1 MTEVAVAEQGF
12 WRALRILRRRLPL
25 VSAIVVVCTLLALAS
40 SLMLPKK
47 YSAGVQLLV
56 EPAPSVTST
65 FSGTQQTVSPTDI
78 LTELQLVVSPGV
90 KAEAAQKLGFGP
102 SISASQVGQ
111 SNVILVSATERTP
124 ALAARIANTY
134 AGVFVAGQSRQ
145 TENAFKAAVQQYT
158 NQINELNG
166 QISSLSGSNS
176 ATSAATIS
184 TLAGQVALLRADQLQ
199 LQVAATNAPAGVEIV
214 APASPP
220 TAPSSPRPVLYGALG
235 FLIGLLLGM
244 GAGLFVDR
252 VQDRIY
258 TKEEA
263 ERATGVPVLVEIGRV
278 GNWHR
283 NNEPRLIAE
292 EDPFSPVTESY
303 RSLGASLHIAKQD
316 KSLKVVLVT
325 GAGEG
330 SGKTSTAANLGVI
343 LANVGNRVLLLNCD
357 LRKPRLG
364 KFIRLPETPGL
375 TTVLLEGGTPRH
387 AIQSVNDISGLYF
400 LGTGKQPPNPAVLL
414 GSEKMAEVMGAL
426 ARNFDFI
433 LIDSPPPPIA
443 DTLALSSYVDVV
455 VFVIG
460 AGQNTRGEVEQAIV
474 SLNRVNARPTGIVLN
489 SARRSTVGSYGS
501 LDLSERRE
509 PAGPPSSSRSP
520 GSNGS
525 STSSPSPGSNG
536 SSTSSPSPG
545 SNGSPT
551 LSPKPSPRTSVG
563 DKIPAP
569 SRGRR
574 R

>member
-1 MTEVAVAEQGF
+1 MTEVAVAEQGI

-56 EPAPSVTST
+56 EPTPSVTST
-65 FSGTQQTVSPTDI
+65 FSGAQQTVSPTDI

-90 KAEAAQKLGFGP
+90 KGEAAQKLGFEP

-134 AGVFVAGQSRQ
+134 AGVFVAAQSRQ

-158 NQINELNG
+158 NQINELSG

-176 ATSAATIS
+176 GTSAATIS

-235 FLIGLLLGM
+235 FLIGLLLGI

-252 VQDRIY
+252 IQDRIF

-278 GNWHR
+278 RNWHR
-283 NNEPRLIAE
+283 KNEPRLIAQE
-292 EDPFSPVTESY
+292 EPFSPVTESY
-303 RSLGASLHIAKQD
+303 RSLGTSLHIAKHD
-316 KSLKVVLVT
+316 ESLKIVLVT
-325 GAGEG
+325 GASEG
-330 SGKTSTAANLGVI
+330 NGKTSTTANLGVI
-343 LANVGNRVLLLNCD
+343 LANAGNRVLLLNCD

-364 KFIRLPETPGL
+364 KFLRLPETPGL
-375 TTVLLEGGTPRH
+375 TTVLLGGGSPTR
-387 AIQSVNDISGLYF
+387 AIQSVNDIPGLYF
-400 LGTGKQPPNPAVLL
+400 LGNGAQPPNPAVLL
-414 GSEKMAEVMGAL
+414 GSEKMAKVMEDL
-426 ARNFDFI
+426 AKHFDFI
-433 LIDSPPPPIA
+433 LIDSPHPPFA

-460 AGQNTRGEVEQAIV
+460 AGHDAKGEVERAIV
-474 SLNRVNARPTGIVLN
+474 SLSRVKARPTGIVLN
-489 SARRSTVGSYGS
+489 NARRSTADNYGT
-501 LDLSERRE
+501 LDLFGRLE
-509 PAGPPSSSRSP
+509 PVGTSSSRPSGSNGSSTSGRSP

-525 STSSPSPGSNG
+525 R
-536 SSTSSPSPG
+536 
-545 SNGSPT
+545 T
-551 LSPKPSPRTSVG
+551 LSAKPNERTSVG
-563 DKIPAP
+563 GKVVARSP
-569 SRGRR
+569 GRR
-574 R
+574 Q

>member
-1 MTEVAVAEQGF
+1 MTEVAVAEQGI

-56 EPAPSVTST
+56 EPTPSVTST
-65 FSGTQQTVSPTDI
+65 FSGAQQTVSPTDI

-90 KAEAAQKLGFGP
+90 KVEAGQKLGFEP

-134 AGVFVAGQSRQ
+134 AGVFVAAQSRQ

-158 NQINELNG
+158 NQINELSG

-176 ATSAATIS
+176 GTSAATIS

-235 FLIGLLLGM
+235 FLIGLLLGI

-252 VQDRIY
+252 IQDRIF

-278 GNWHR
+278 RNWHR
-283 NNEPRLIAE
+283 KNEPRLIAQE
-292 EDPFSPVTESY
+292 EPFSPVTESY
-303 RSLGASLHIAKQD
+303 RSLGTSLHIAKHD
-316 KSLKVVLVT
+316 ESLKIVLVT
-325 GAGEG
+325 GASEG
-330 SGKTSTAANLGVI
+330 NGKTSTTANLGVI
-343 LANVGNRVLLLNCD
+343 LANAGNRVLLLNCD

-364 KFIRLPETPGL
+364 KFLRLPETPGL
-375 TTVLLEGGTPRH
+375 TTVLLGGGSPTR
-387 AIQSVNDISGLYF
+387 AIQSVNDIPGLYF
-400 LGTGKQPPNPAVLL
+400 LGNGTQPPNPAVLL
-414 GSEKMAEVMGAL
+414 GSEKMAKVMEDL
-426 ARNFDFI
+426 ARHFDFI
-433 LIDSPPPPIA
+433 LIDSPHPSFA

-460 AGQNTRGEVEQAIV
+460 AGHNAKGEVERAIV
-474 SLNRVNARPTGIVLN
+474 SLSRVNARPTGIVLN
-489 SARRSTVGSYGS
+489 NARRSTADNYGT
-501 LDLSERRE
+501 LDLSGRLE
-509 PAGPPSSSRSP
+509 PVGSSSSSRPS

-525 STSSPSPGSNG
+525 ST
-536 SSTSSPSPG
+536 
-545 SNGSPT
+545 
-551 LSPKPSPRTSVG
+551 
-563 DKIPAP
+563 
-569 SRGRR
+569 
-574 R
+574 

>member
-1 MTEVAVAEQGF
+1 MTEVAVAEQGI

-56 EPAPSVTST
+56 EPTPSVTST
-65 FSGTQQTVSPTDI
+65 FSGAQQTVSPTDI

-90 KAEAAQKLGFGP
+90 KGEAAQKLGFEP

-111 SNVILVSATERTP
+111 SNVILVSAKERTP

-134 AGVFVAGQSRQ
+134 AGVFVAAQSRQ

-158 NQINELNG
+158 NQINELSG

-176 ATSAATIS
+176 GTSAATIS

-235 FLIGLLLGM
+235 FLIGLLLGI

-252 VQDRIY
+252 IQDRIF

-278 GNWHR
+278 RNWHR
-283 NNEPRLIAE
+283 KNEPRLIAQE
-292 EDPFSPVTESY
+292 EPFSPVTESY
-303 RSLGASLHIAKQD
+303 RSLGTSLHIAKHD
-316 KSLKVVLVT
+316 ESLKIVLVT

-330 SGKTSTAANLGVI
+330 NGKTSTAANLGVI
-343 LANVGNRVLLLNCD
+343 LANAGNRVLLLNCD

-364 KFIRLPETPGL
+364 EFLRLPETPGL
-375 TTVLLEGGTPRH
+375 TTVLLGGGSPTR
-387 AIQSVNDISGLYF
+387 AIQSVNDIPGLYF
-400 LGTGKQPPNPAVLL
+400 LGNGTQPPNPAVLL
-414 GSEKMAEVMGAL
+414 GSEKMAKVMEDL
-426 ARNFDFI
+426 ARHFDFI
-433 LIDSPPPPIA
+433 LIDSPHPPFA

-460 AGQNTRGEVEQAIV
+460 AGHDAKGEVERAIV
-474 SLNRVNARPTGIVLN
+474 SLSRVNARPTGIVLN
-489 SARRSTVGSYGS
+489 NARRSTADNYGT
-501 LDLSERRE
+501 LDLSGRLE
-509 PAGPPSSSRSP
+509 PVGSPSSSRPSSSNGSSTSRRSP

-525 STSSPSPGSNG
+525 R
-536 SSTSSPSPG
+536 
-545 SNGSPT
+545 T
-551 LSPKPSPRTSVG
+551 LSAKPNERTSVG
-563 DKIPAP
+563 GKVVARSPA
-569 SRGRR
+569 RR
-574 R
+574 S

>member
-1 MTEVAVAEQGF
+1 MTEVAVAEQGI

-56 EPAPSVTST
+56 EPTPSVTST
-65 FSGTQQTVSPTDI
+65 FSGAQQTVSPTDI

-90 KAEAAQKLGFGP
+90 KGEAAQKLGFEP

-134 AGVFVAGQSRQ
+134 AGVFVAAQSRQ

-158 NQINELNG
+158 NQINELSG

-235 FLIGLLLGM
+235 FLIGLLLGI

-252 VQDRIY
+252 IQDRIY
-258 TKEEA
+258 SKEEA

-278 GNWHR
+278 RNWHR
-283 NNEPRLIAE
+283 KNEPRLIAQE
-292 EDPFSPVTESY
+292 EPFSPVTESY
-303 RSLGASLHIAKQD
+303 RSLGTSLHIAKHD
-316 KSLKVVLVT
+316 ESLKIVLVT
-325 GAGEG
+325 GASEG
-330 SGKTSTAANLGVI
+330 NGKTSTTANLGVI
-343 LANVGNRVLLLNCD
+343 LANAGNRVLLLNCD

-364 KFIRLPETPGL
+364 KFLRLPETPGL
-375 TTVLLEGGTPRH
+375 TTVLLGGGSPTR
-387 AIQSVNDISGLYF
+387 AIQSVNDIPGLYF
-400 LGTGKQPPNPAVLL
+400 LGSGTQPPNPAALL
-414 GSEKMAEVMGAL
+414 GSEKMAKVMGDL
-426 ARNFDFI
+426 SRNFDFI
-433 LIDSPPPPIA
+433 LIDSPHPPFA

-460 AGQNTRGEVEQAIV
+460 AGHDAKGEVERAIV
-474 SLNRVNARPTGIVLN
+474 SLSRVNARPTGIVLN
-489 SARRSTVGSYGS
+489 NALRSTADNYGT
-501 LDLSERRE
+501 LDLFGRLE
-509 PAGPPSSSRSP
+509 PVGTSSSRPSGSNGSSTSGRSP

-525 STSSPSPGSNG
+525 R
-536 SSTSSPSPG
+536 
-545 SNGSPT
+545 T
-551 LSPKPSPRTSVG
+551 LSAKPNERTSVG
-563 DKIPAP
+563 GKVVARSP
-569 SRGRR
+569 GRR
-574 R
+574 Q